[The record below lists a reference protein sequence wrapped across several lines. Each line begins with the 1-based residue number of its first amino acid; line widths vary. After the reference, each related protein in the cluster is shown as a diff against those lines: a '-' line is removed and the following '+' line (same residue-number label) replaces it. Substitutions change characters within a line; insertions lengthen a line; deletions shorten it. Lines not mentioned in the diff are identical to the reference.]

1 MSYTLQ
7 FEAAGV
13 NPDIA
18 VIHDNESFR
27 VQWNA
32 ENLGPDITPEFV
44 DRLEVIALPEGCPGS
59 DLEKHTVIY
68 DSTVDGNP
76 DDFAEPEL
84 LPGEVGPLMEPEVG
98 PFAVGSYRLTV
109 TLDDGGPNP
118 VSLFHCINVVEA
130 V

>member
-7 FEAAGV
+7 FEQASI
-13 NPDIA
+13 NPDIS
-18 VIHDNESFR
+18 VVHDNDTFR

-44 DRLEVIALPEGCPGS
+44 DRLEIIELPEGCPGS
-59 DLEKHTVIY
+59 DAEEHTVVY
-68 DSTVDGNP
+68 DSAIDGNP

-98 PFAVGSYRLTV
+98 PFAAGAYRLSV

-118 VSLFHCINVVEA
+118 VTIFNCINIVEA